1 MSKLSIYESKWT
13 DLVFENKNK
22 EYGAYQLR
30 QESSKN
36 SITAL
41 FMGLLLLTAIGTASM
56 LISKLKAAPPVI
68 AVDPFDP
75 TITPVD
81 IDPIVI
87 PPDEPIAPPTQQPS
101 AATPVTESTQLVDPI
116 VSKPEEAVDNIA
128 HNTENKPIV
137 ENLTPGTGTVINT
150 LPTTGGGGG
159 EGAAVA
165 PKTNEP
171 ALMTELDKMPEF
183 PGGMSKFYTYVGNNF
198 TRPDLDAE
206 RTLRVYVSFVIEKD
220 GSITDIIVKNDPGF
234 GMGKEAIRVLKS
246 LKTKWSPGIIDG
258 KPVRT
263 AYNLPITI
271 KTEAE

>member
-1 MSKLSIYESKWT
+1 MSKLSIYETKWT

-30 QESSKN
+30 QENSKN

-41 FMGLLLLTAIGTASM
+41 FMGLLLLTALGTISM
-56 LISKLKAAPPVI
+56 LISKFQVAPPVVT
-68 AVDPFDP
+68 VDPFDP

-81 IDPIVI
+81 MTPVI
-87 PPDEPIAPPTQQPS
+87 PETKPPAPLVEHTSPAAPI
-101 AATPVTESTQLVDPI
+101 TESAQLVDPI
-116 VSKPEEAVDNIA
+116 IARPEEVTQTVA
-128 HNTENKPIV
+128 HNTENTPV
-137 ENLTPGTGTVINT
+137 VDNATPGTGTVTNV
-150 LPTTGGGGG
+150 LPTNGGSVDNGSGT
-159 EGAAVA
+159 AVK
-165 PKTNEP
+165 PNEP
-171 ALMTELDKMPEF
+171 ATVGELDKMPEF
-183 PGGMSKFYTYVGNNF
+183 PGGMSRFYTYVGNNF
-198 TRPDLDAE
+198 ARPELDAE

-246 LKTKWSPGIIDG
+246 LKTKWTPGMIDG
-258 KPVRT
+258 KAVRT